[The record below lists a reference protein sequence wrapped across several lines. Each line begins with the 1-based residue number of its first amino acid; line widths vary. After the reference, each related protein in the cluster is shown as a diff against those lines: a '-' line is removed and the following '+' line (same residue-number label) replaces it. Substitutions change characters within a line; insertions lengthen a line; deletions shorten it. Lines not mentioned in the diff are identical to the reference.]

1 MVLGLALLSWDNKI
15 GSIIDFKYPGT
26 LNLTQD
32 LINKIY
38 MSHSLKQSNV
48 KEEELYELHYDDQV
62 ILSYCDKTRVIEF
75 GYDMLILIIHEKEQI
90 NLYKLISELILIAQS
105 CFKLPKED
113 RISYISENIGRLFK
127 KTTER
132 KILLL
137 GRAGVGKTT
146 LKEIIFEGHDPR
158 DLLINPLSPTRGIK
172 PSVYSWLDLSLG
184 VFDSSGQELNGILND
199 NRTQF
204 IAFEN
209 TDVIIY
215 IFDFMIWTSKSKE
228 IVSEIQ
234 DILDIIRIRSYDTKM
249 ILFLHKI
256 DQINPS
262 NRESDI
268 NDLKNEIQSKFSLP
282 IYFTSIYPDFIYS
295 IYNAFY
301 EILSSFSEEKLK
313 LKNILDNL
321 IKEYSKIMCF
331 ITNQNNSIIIQS
343 MSKDFNT
350 FLINHSHKL
359 IAQLNQSFEDMA
371 ESKIEH
377 LNISS
382 SNGLNIVMI
391 NLTVSRFN
399 IKNLICISENLS
411 SNKLILL
418 GGKTKTELS
427 KYLNL
432 IKKY

>member
-1 MVLGLALLSWDNKI
+1 MPLGLALFSWDNKA
-15 GSIIDFKYPGT
+15 GSILDFKYPGT
-26 LNLTQD
+26 LHLPDD
-32 LINKIY
+32 LIHKIY
-38 MSHSLKQSNV
+38 MSHGLKQDNLT
-48 KEEELYELHYDDQV
+48 EEELYEIHYEDQI
-62 ILSYCDKTRVIEF
+62 ILSYCDKTRVVEF
-75 GYDMLILIIHEKEQI
+75 GYEMLILLIHEKEQI
-90 NLYKLISELILIAQS
+90 NLYKLTVELTDFAQS

-113 RISYISENIGRLFK
+113 RISYVSENIGSLFK

-146 LKEIIFEGHDPR
+146 IKEIIFEGHDPR

-184 VFDSSGQELNGILND
+184 IFDSSGQELNGILN
-199 NRTQF
+199 NNKTQAV
-204 IAFEN
+204 AFEN

-215 IFDFMIWTSKSKE
+215 IFDFMIWASKSKE
-228 IVSEIQ
+228 IISEIQ
-234 DILDIIRIRSYDTKM
+234 HILDIIRIRSYDTEM

-256 DQINPS
+256 DQVNPS

-268 NDLKNEIQSKFSLP
+268 NDLKNEIQNKFDLP
-282 IYFTSIYPDFIYS
+282 IYFTSIYPDFIFS

-331 ITNQNNSIIIQS
+331 IANQNNSIIIQS

-350 FLINHSHKL
+350 NLINHSHKL

-377 LNISS
+377 LMILS
-382 SNGLNIVMI
+382 SNGINIIMI
-391 NLTVSRFN
+391 NLNILRFN
-399 IKNLICISENLS
+399 IKDIICISENIS
-411 SNKLILL
+411 SDKLILL
-418 GGKTKTELS
+418 GDEIKTELN

-432 IKKY
+432 IKEH